1 MNFRSVKKNKKN
13 KKKDD
18 NFDDNIKPLKKSI
31 IKKKDAKE
39 LNKIL
44 KSKVKMLQLKET
56 KDDIF
61 NKDLWSSYRG
71 IDNNYSILL
80 ML

>member
-18 NFDDNIKPLKKSI
+18 NFDDNIKPLRKSI

-61 NKDLWSSYRG
+61 NKDLWSGYRG
-71 IDNNYSILL
+71 IDNNYSILTIL
-80 ML
+80 

>member
-13 KKKDD
+13 KNKDD

-71 IDNNYSILL
+71 IHNNYSILS